1 MDERAKT
8 AAQLIYIFKVM
19 GYPEDFGKAVA
30 SQLRTEK
37 AMRRM
42 IGYLRQAKPKH
53 PEEIADEMLA
63 IMEER
68 EAWIRKKSAEYYNQK
83 YNETLLRGFGD
94 EED

>member
-8 AAQLIYIFKVM
+8 AAQLIKIFKVM
-19 GYPEDFGKAVA
+19 GYPEDFGKAIA

-83 YNETLLRGFGD
+83 YNETLLREFD
-94 EED
+94 EEED

>member
-83 YNETLLRGFGD
+83 YNETLLRGFDD
-94 EED
+94 EDN

>member
-8 AAQLIYIFKVM
+8 AAQLIYILKVM
-19 GYPEDFGKAVA
+19 GYPEDFGKAIA

-83 YNETLLRGFGD
+83 YNETLLRGFD
-94 EED
+94 EEED

>member
-8 AAQLIYIFKVM
+8 AAQLIYILKVM
-19 GYPEDFGKAVA
+19 GYPEDFGKAIA

-53 PEEIADEMLA
+53 PEEIVDEMLA

-83 YNETLLRGFGD
+83 YNETLLRGFD
-94 EED
+94 EEED

>member
-8 AAQLIYIFKVM
+8 AAQLIYILKVM

-68 EAWIRKKSAEYYNQK
+68 EAWIRKKSAEYYN
-83 YNETLLRGFGD
+83 ETLLRGFGD

>member
-8 AAQLIYIFKVM
+8 AAQLIYILKVM

-83 YNETLLRGFGD
+83 YNEMRYMILEAD
-94 EED
+94 EE

>member
-8 AAQLIYIFKVM
+8 AAQLIYILKVM

-83 YNETLLRGFGD
+83 YNETLLRGFDD
-94 EED
+94 EDN